1 MFAATAD
8 RAGKSNNRTM
18 TAVVVVM
25 AAAWNVWHAL
35 AADKPAPFV
44 HPAAMVS
51 IALTALTVVIAVIMA
66 RLQVGTY
73 AIRVLALCATG
84 ISIATVAAYIPGN
97 AVEEIGCW
105 MSGTIGWIGV
115 LLILHWQ
122 LNIVGGVLIGLPSL
136 SFATLVLMQQPEHPV
151 VLRLF
156 SGLFITV
163 GVQICAVLVDR
174 VIIHSVRTAISATHS
189 GVLIAAKDNAAR
201 AVQTGRLRR
210 FAEMDREFTR
220 LLTDF
225 AHGGIEPSDP
235 AVRRRCELAVGRM
248 RRLLAESDT
257 VETPLLHELQ
267 ASADAAERRG
277 VVVELIVIGDVPQI
291 ATTERRA
298 ITEAAL
304 VTLVATQTHARIT
317 VLAESDAVTVSVF
330 ADGSGTPLEQFRE
343 PPTEEVSI
351 DVQEEEGR
359 LWLEAHWTA
368 PSGSR
373 SSMTIPS

>member
-1 MFAATAD
+1 
-8 RAGKSNNRTM
+8 M

-51 IALTALTVVIAVIMA
+51 IVLTALTVSIAVLMA

-84 ISIATVAAYIPGN
+84 ISIATVTAYIPDN

-105 MSGTIGWIGV
+105 MSGTVGWIGV

-136 SFATLVLMQQPEHPV
+136 SFATLVLMQQPAHPV

-174 VIIHSVRTAISATHS
+174 VIIQAVRTTVSATHS
-189 GVLIAAKDNAAR
+189 GVMIAAKDNAAR

-220 LLTDF
+220 LLADF

-257 VETPLLHELQ
+257 VETPLLHELR

-277 VVVELIVIGDVPQI
+277 VVVELIVVGDVPQI
-291 ATTERRA
+291 ATTARRA

-304 VTLVATQTHARIT
+304 VTLVATQSHARIT

-330 ADGSGTPLEQFRE
+330 ADGGGTPLEQIRE